1 MELNHQIR
9 LCRPFPFLFGFR
21 ALLSE
26 SRYQPYGLALEFAS
40 PNVAEQHKQRH
51 TIFAER
57 LLRVTFRLSTEVV
70 ISMACFGK
78 ADHKITVTAKARFGN
93 RNHLSE
99 MPTFVQVESHPL
111 EISKHYGV
119 CRY

>member
-1 MELNHQIR
+1 
-9 LCRPFPFLFGFR
+9 
-21 ALLSE
+21 
-26 SRYQPYGLALEFAS
+26 LALEFAS

-99 MPTFVQVESHPL
+99 MATRTKPL
-111 EISKHYGV
+111 ARRTLPERGAASGGS
-119 CRY
+119 

>member
-57 LLRVTFRLSTEVV
+57 LLRVTVRLGTEVV

-111 EISKHYGV
+111 EISKH
-119 CRY
+119 